1 MMRGKS
7 HFNPLWGLNIK
18 EESIPNENRDGQ
30 MMVAKGLEG
39 VIVDTSSISLIDGNA
54 GRLSYRGYD
63 IHDLAENLSFEETA
77 YLLWNGELP
86 TKTQLT
92 DLKKHLSDERS
103 LSTNLKAVVRSLP
116 TSADTLDILR
126 TVISTLGTGL
136 PLKKPDISDAIAIT
150 AKIPTINAAF
160 NRVRHG
166 QEPFDPRPDLGHA
179 ANYLYML
186 TGQEPNPAKV
196 DALNKYLVLLADHS
210 MNSSTFTAR
219 VVAST
224 WSDMHSAI
232 TAAICALKGPLH
244 GGAPAP
250 VLRMLQTIGKPDR
263 AESWLR
269 EEIKAGRRLMGFGHR
284 VYRTTDPRAEILR
297 SIASNTA
304 DKNFF
309 ELAKH
314 VEETGIRV
322 LQEFYPRRK
331 LYTNVEFYSAVVM
344 HSVGL
349 PPDLFTASFA
359 ASRSAGW
366 SANVL
371 EQVASNRLIRPEV
384 EYTGPKDRKVTP
396 LISR

>member
-1 MMRGKS
+1 MRAKP
-7 HFNPLWGLNIK
+7 HFHRLWGLNIK

-86 TKTQLT
+86 TKTQLA
-92 DLKKHLSDERS
+92 DLKKQLSDERP
-103 LSTNLKAVVRSLP
+103 LSANLKTLVKSLP
-116 TSADTLDILR
+116 TSADTLDVLR

-166 QEPFDPRPDLGHA
+166 QEPMDPRPDLGHA

-186 TGQEPNPAKV
+186 TGQEPNPVKV
-196 DALNKYLVLLADHS
+196 EAFNKYLILLADHS

-269 EEIKAGRRLMGFGHR
+269 EEIKEGRRLMGFGHR

-297 SIASNTA
+297 SIASSTA

-371 EQVASNRLIRPEV
+371 EQVANNRLVRPEV

-396 LISR
+396 LVNR

>member
-1 MMRGKS
+1 MRAKP
-7 HFNPLWGLNIK
+7 HFHRLWGLNIK

-86 TKTQLT
+86 TKTQLA
-92 DLKKHLSDERS
+92 DLKKHLSDERP
-103 LSTNLKAVVRSLP
+103 LSANLKTLVKSLP
-116 TSADTLDILR
+116 TSADTLDVLR

-166 QEPFDPRPDLGHA
+166 QELMDPRPDLGHA

-186 TGQEPNPAKV
+186 TGEEPNPVKV
-196 DALNKYLVLLADHS
+196 EAFNKYLILLADHS

-250 VLRMLQTIGKPDR
+250 VLRMLQTIGEPDR

-269 EEIKAGRRLMGFGHR
+269 EEIKEGRRLMGFGHR

-297 SIASNTA
+297 SIASCTA

-371 EQVASNRLIRPEV
+371 EQVANNRLIRPEV